1 MNSLL
6 DKFFKLKE
14 NGTTIKTEIIAGLT
28 TFLAMAY
35 ILAVNPS
42 LLEIAGMD
50 KGAVFVATVLAAI
63 VGTLFMGLFANFPIA
78 LAPGM
83 GLNAFFAF
91 TVAGAWGI
99 PWQTALSGVFVS
111 GVVFML
117 LTASGIREKI
127 VNMIPGVMKYSVS
140 AGIGLF
146 IAFLG
151 LQNAKIIVPNE
162 ATAVG
167 LGDLHNGA
175 VLLAVFGIVLSILLV
190 TAKVNGG
197 IFIGMVATAV
207 IGMITGVISTPTAI
221 VGAVPDVS
229 STFGQAIINLPNIFT
244 WQMLVVILTF
254 FFVDFFDT
262 AGTLVA
268 VATQAGL
275 VNEKNEIPR
284 AGRALFAD
292 AAATT
297 VGAVFGT
304 STTTAYVESASG
316 ASVGGRTGLTAV
328 VVAIMFGVSIFFS
341 PLLSVIT
348 SAVTAPALV
357 IVGIMMLG
365 NVRHIEWTKFEIATP
380 AFFTIIMMVLTYSIA
395 EGIAIGFIFYPIT
408 MLVAK
413 RGKEVH
419 PLMYVLMVLFI
430 LYFAFILQ

>member
-1 MNSLL
+1 ML
-6 DKFFKLKE
+6 DKFFKLRE
-14 NGTTIKTEIIAGLT
+14 NGTTIKTEIVAGLT

-50 KGAVFVATVLAAI
+50 KGAVFVATVLAAV
-63 VGTLFMGLFANFPIA
+63 VGTLFMGLFANYPIA

-127 VNMIPGVMKYSVS
+127 VNMIPSVMKYSVS

-151 LQNAKIIVPNE
+151 LQNAKVIVPNE
-162 ATAVG
+162 STAVA
-167 LGDLHNGA
+167 LGNLHNGS
-175 VLLAVFGIVLSILLV
+175 VLLAIFGIVLSVCLMAANI
-190 TAKVNGG
+190 NGG
-197 IFIGMVATAV
+197 IFIGMVVTAIV
-207 IGMITGVISTPTAI
+207 GMLTGVIATPDGI
-221 VGAVPDVS
+221 IGAVPDVS

-275 VNEKNEIPR
+275 VNEKHEIPR

-297 VGAVFGT
+297 AGAVFGT
-304 STTTAYVESASG
+304 STTTAFVESASG
-316 ASVGGRTGLTAV
+316 AQVGGRTGLTAV

-341 PLLSVIT
+341 PLLAVIT

-365 NVRHIEWTKFEIATP
+365 NVRHIDWTKFEVATP
-380 AFFTIIMMVLTYSIA
+380 AFFTILMMVLTYSIA
-395 EGIAIGFIFYPIT
+395 EGIAFGFVFYAIT
-408 MLVAK
+408 MTVAK
-413 RGKEVH
+413 RAKEVH
-419 PLMYVLMVLFI
+419 PLMYALAVLFI
-430 LYFAFILQ
+430 LYFAFVLQ

>member
-1 MNSLL
+1 
-6 DKFFKLKE
+6 
-14 NGTTIKTEIIAGLT
+14 
-28 TFLAMAY
+28 
-35 ILAVNPS
+35 
-42 LLEIAGMD
+42 
-50 KGAVFVATVLAAI
+50 
-63 VGTLFMGLFANFPIA
+63 
-78 LAPGM
+78 
-83 GLNAFFAF
+83 
-91 TVAGAWGI
+91 
-99 PWQTALSGVFVS
+99 
-111 GVVFML
+111 
-117 LTASGIREKI
+117 
-127 VNMIPGVMKYSVS
+127 MK
-140 AGIGLF
+140 
-146 IAFLG
+146 
-151 LQNAKIIVPNE
+151 
-162 ATAVG
+162 
-167 LGDLHNGA
+167 
-175 VLLAVFGIVLSILLV
+175 
-190 TAKVNGG
+190 
-197 IFIGMVATAV
+197 
-207 IGMITGVISTPTAI
+207 
-221 VGAVPDVS
+221 
-229 STFGQAIINLPNIFT
+229 
-244 WQMLVVILTF
+244 
-254 FFVDFFDT
+254 
-262 AGTLVA
+262 
-268 VATQAGL
+268 
-275 VNEKNEIPR
+275 KNEIPR